1 MIKHVYI
8 NPQTQAVLEQLGQRN
23 LEDVPA
29 QTIESIRESASQL
42 FEQLGPPAREVY
54 SDEYIHIP
62 GPAGEIRCRVV
73 TPVEPTGPMPVL
85 LYFIGGTF
93 AHVTAYEMGGTP
105 SVLASEA
112 NCIMVI
118 PEHRMPP
125 ENLFPAGFD
134 DCLATYK
141 WLLESAGE
149 IGGDPN
155 CIAVGGGSSAGTHA
169 AALCLD
175 AKAEG
180 LPQPVLQWLDI
191 PLLDH
196 IGESTSAHQMDYMI
210 NRDTLRFGSAIH
222 FGHDNWQEWPLRASP
237 LRAPDLTG
245 LAPAY
250 ITTAELDPLVD
261 EGKAYAV
268 RLRKAGVPCTHLCY
282 EGQIH
287 GFSCMG
293 GIIDEGLMFLY
304 QAAGVLRYAFDK
316 AKS

>member
-1 MIKHVYI
+1 M
-8 NPQTQAVLEQLGQRN
+8 
-23 LEDVPA
+23 
-29 QTIESIRESASQL
+29 
-42 FEQLGPPAREVY
+42 
-54 SDEYIHIP
+54 
-62 GPAGEIRCRVV
+62 V

-93 AHVTAYEMGGTP
+93 SMLSAYSMGGTP

-196 IGESTSAHQMDYMI
+196 MGESTSAHQMEYML

-268 RLRKAGVPCTHLCY
+268 RLRKAAVPCTHLCY

-287 GFSCMG
+287 GFSAMG

-304 QAAGVLRYAFDK
+304 QVAGVLRYAFDK